1 MTLVIHTSP
10 ERPKRQCGECTL
22 CCKLLPVRSLDKGAG
37 ERCKH
42 QSHARGCK
50 VYANLARVS
59 PECRLW
65 SCRWL
70 VNDDTADL
78 RRPDRSHYV
87 LDIMPDFVT
96 LRDEA
101 GQAQHV
107 QVIQIWVDPNFPDA
121 HRDPA
126 LRAYLERR
134 AQENI
139 IGLVRWDNE
148 KAIALF
154 PPALS
159 SDGQWHE
166 KGSNFR
172 MEAHSVEEVVHAL
185 AERALGS
192 ASGLSKDD
200 E

>member
-1 MTLVIHTSP
+1 MTLVINTL
-10 ERPKRQCGECTL
+10 EGRPTRRCGECTL
-22 CCKLLPVRSLDKGAG
+22 CCKLLPVRSLGKGAG

-42 QSHARGCK
+42 QRHTGCR
-50 VYANLARVS
+50 VYARLGSVS
-59 PECRLW
+59 PECALW

-96 LRDEA
+96 LRDDTT
-101 GQAQHV
+101 GSVQHV
-107 QVIQIWVDPNFPDA
+107 QVIQIWVDPKFPDA

-134 AQENI
+134 AEENI
-139 IGLVRWDNE
+139 IGLVRWDDE

-159 SDGQWHE
+159 ADGLWHE
-166 KGSNFR
+166 QGSNFR
-172 MEAHSVEEVVHAL
+172 AKAHSPEELVAAL
-185 AERALGS
+185 AGVPPGKTPEGVV
-192 ASGLSKDD
+192 G
-200 E
+200 